1 MSKKKNQ
8 LGLRIAA
15 VALVVIF
22 IAGYL
27 ASAFFDEATPGFQ
40 TEQTTHIDI
49 PFRADGTVTISNPQ
63 GEELYRGTIEIAST
77 DQQREQG
84 LMYRDSLG
92 ADQGMLFVFPGRS
105 STGLLDEKH
114 TDTTRHPLH
123 RGKRHDRKYRGKC
136 PAVRRDLPALAGSGA
151 VRTGDSRRDVRCTR
165 HPGGRF
171 GKLDT
176 GLISFRP

>member
-1 MSKKKNQ
+1 MDKKKKQ
-8 LGLRIAA
+8 FWLSAAAIALA
-15 VALVVIF
+15 VLFVL
-22 IAGYL
+22 GYL
-27 ASAFFDEATPGFQ
+27 FISFFDEAAPGFQ

-63 GEELYRGTIEIAST
+63 GEQLYQGTIEIAST

-92 ADQGMLFVFPGRS
+92 ADQGMLFVFPAEASAGF
-105 STGLLDEKH
+105 LDEKH
-114 TDTTRHPLH
+114 ADGTRHPLH

-136 PAVRRDLPALAGSGA
+136 PAVRRNFPSLAGSGA